1 MIFIFFKKFINL
13 LIFILFIII
22 NLCLLFDFKS
32 LFLFEIIFLIICVN
46 SDNMALVLIRGEN
59 NSKILNAI
67 ADVERH
73 ANLNLVTKPKKID
86 AKYADKIVENILNA
100 PLRTK
105 SKVAAVFRIR
115 EDTATAIVQI
125 KKIHPPAHIIVI
137 SNDYEDYNELNK
149 TLNNASVF
157 RGYYSSKKQSTQMKD
172 YKTGKKSN

>member
-1 MIFIFFKKFINL
+1 
-13 LIFILFIII
+13 
-22 NLCLLFDFKS
+22 
-32 LFLFEIIFLIICVN
+32 
-46 SDNMALVLIRGEN
+46 MALVLIRGEN

>member
-1 MIFIFFKKFINL
+1 M
-13 LIFILFIII
+13 
-22 NLCLLFDFKS
+22 
-32 LFLFEIIFLIICVN
+32 IICVN

>member
-1 MIFIFFKKFINL
+1 MLHYDLGKYFMSQPLISIITINRNNADGL
-13 LIFILFIII
+13 RKTMQSVLSQTFDNYEYVIIDGASTDNSVEVI
-22 NLCLLFDFKS
+22 KS
-32 LFLFEIIFLIICVN
+32 F
-46 SDNMALVLIRGEN
+46 
-59 NSKILNAI
+59 
-67 ADVERH
+67 VE
-73 ANLNLVTKPKKID
+73 D
-86 AKYADKIVENILNA
+86 SKYADKIVENILNA